1 MKSYLFT
8 TDDGRGGVILCDID
22 TMEDVVPYLQ
32 QRFKGVVRVEQGH
45 SEWTLVGGF
54 AEFTPVPVTQ
64 ALVDGGVNS
73 EPVDGAELAVPTS
86 QSALQEAE
94 PVDQDAGIRVEEAEP
109 VPEPSPS
116 DPEENSMT
124 GSLF

>member
-45 SEWTLVGGF
+45 SEWTLEGGF

-64 ALVDGGVNS
+64 ALVEGD
-73 EPVDGAELAVPTS
+73 VDSAPAPGTKSAV
-86 QSALQEAE
+86 EA
-94 PVDQDAGIRVEEAEP
+94 
-109 VPEPSPS
+109 SPS
-116 DPEENSMT
+116 DPEEDSMT

>member
-45 SEWTLVGGF
+45 SEWTLDGGF

-64 ALVDGGVNS
+64 ALVDGGVS
-73 EPVDGAELAVPTS
+73 SVPVDGAELEVQTN

-94 PVDQDAGIRVEEAEP
+94 PELQDAGMTVLEAEP
-109 VPEPSPS
+109 VPEPGPS
-116 DPEENSMT
+116 DPEEDSMT

>member
-45 SEWTLVGGF
+45 SEWTLDGGF

-64 ALVDGGVNS
+64 ALVDGGVSS
-73 EPVDGAELAVPTS
+73 EPVDGAELEVHTG

-94 PVDQDAGIRVEEAEP
+94 SELQATGMTVLEAEP
-109 VPEPSPS
+109 VPEPGLS
-116 DPEENSMT
+116 DPEEDSMT

>member
-45 SEWTLVGGF
+45 SEWTVDGGF

-64 ALVDGGVNS
+64 ALFGGEVDGEVRVS
-73 EPVDGAELAVPTS
+73 EPELEATPNDP
-86 QSALQEAE
+86 QE
-94 PVDQDAGIRVEEAEP
+94 D
-109 VPEPSPS
+109 
-116 DPEENSMT
+116 SMT